1 MPKEL
6 QEEVVALV
14 QETKRRSGWPIHRT
28 LNVLAIARS
37 TYQRWRRS
45 EPLGSTMPAPPR
57 SAPGNLYELL
67 PSERQ
72 AIIDYALTHPEV
84 RHRELAWK
92 MLDDG
97 VCAVSQ
103 SSVYRVLREAKLV
116 CRWKPK
122 TKAKGTGREAR
133 PTQPDEQWQTDIKYV
148 QGKAGNYYLLSFMDV
163 YSRYIVHHR
172 LLRQMDGRTVSTEA
186 AAALETLDGDAKPA
200 IQSDHGSGFISRE
213 FAETL
218 STFGVTHKKIRPH
231 TPTDNAEIERY
242 HRTLDEKLGDVE
254 GEDFATSTDGIGR
267 IIDHYNHVRLH
278 SSLGFLRPIDF
289 YRGNPAVLLADRRV
303 KLEQARALRK
313 QENLKLRQHMIPWA
327 EEKTVA

>member
-14 QETKRRSGWPIHRT
+14 AETKKRSGWPIHRT
-28 LNVLAIARS
+28 LNVLEISPS
-37 TYQRWRRS
+37 TYHRWRRS
-45 EPLGSTMPAPPR
+45 APLAATAKPR

-67 PSERQ
+67 PSEKQ
-72 AIIDYALTHPEV
+72 AIIDYALAHPEV

-97 VCAVSQ
+97 VCAVSS
-103 SSVYRVLREAKLV
+103 SSVYRVLREARLV
-116 CRWKPK
+116 CRWKLK
-122 TKAKGTGREAR
+122 TKAKGTGRKAR

-172 LLRQMDGRTVSTEA
+172 LLRQMDGQTVSTEA
-186 AAALETLDGDAKPA
+186 AAALATLGGGRNPT

-242 HRTLDEKLGDVE
+242 HRTLDEKLGDVA
-254 GEDFATSTDGIGR
+254 GEDFATSAEGIGR

-289 YRGNPAVLLADRRV
+289 YRGNPAALLANRRR

-313 QENLKLRQHMIPWA
+313 QENVKLRQRMIPWPK
-327 EEKTVA
+327 EKTVA